1 MKYQVTIKTGDQA
14 PSGTNS
20 DIKLKII
27 GTKGETEFCELDHF
41 FHDDFHATST
51 TPDTR
56 LPRWCSCD
64 FHDIGHSRSKVVFMR
79 LQTTVDAC
87 FSAMIFMRL
96 QRFLR

>member
-41 FHDDFHATST
+41 FHDDFQHGT
-51 TPDTR
+51 TETYNIVGDDVGDVECLSIYAKPMIIER
-56 LPRWCSCD
+56 PSIPIHL
-64 FHDIGHSRSKVVFMR
+64 IGFSIVFIYSPFVV
-79 LQTTVDAC
+79 
-87 FSAMIFMRL
+87 
-96 QRFLR
+96 